1 MGKSRQGGEGPD
13 AAPLCE
19 KKKSEETF
27 ITLCLVLV
35 SPENLSDNE
44 ILPKTTAK
52 TLSLEETTKKTA
64 DNNFLTPRYVTRT

>member
-1 MGKSRQGGEGPD
+1 MGKSPQGGEGPD

-19 KKKSEETF
+19 KKKKSEETF

-35 SPENLSDNE
+35 SPENLSDDE

-52 TLSLEETTKKTA
+52 NISLEELCVI
-64 DNNFLTPRYVTRT
+64 NHFIHNRF